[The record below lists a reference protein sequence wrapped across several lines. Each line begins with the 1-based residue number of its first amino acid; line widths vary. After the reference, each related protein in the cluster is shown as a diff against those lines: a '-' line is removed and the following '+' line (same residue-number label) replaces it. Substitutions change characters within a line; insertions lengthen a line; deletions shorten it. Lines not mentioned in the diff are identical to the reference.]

1 MVIIG
6 DRLTLVKSILEAIL
20 VSWHSPAYLPEGTL
34 EKIKGKDN
42 SVSYEKGI
50 KKRGKDI

>member
-1 MVIIG
+1 M
-6 DRLTLVKSILEAIL
+6 KSILEAIL
-20 VSWHSPAYLPEGTL
+20 VSWHSPTYLPEGML
-34 EKIKGKDN
+34 EKIKGKDI